1 MLARSREWAALWESL
16 PPDDRLRAAHAYA
29 DLIAA
34 HPSACAAVDA
44 LVAAP
49 TDAVAGAGPAAAE
62 RATRLASAAG
72 LPAAIVHNLLV
83 AFHRRWRLALVTRF
97 LDVAGIAHREGLVD
111 VSRAGPRAAPVE
123 RLRAAVR
130 AVRREHPAAHV
141 RLFLDVLRLQ
151 AERPWERLAE
161 ALASGSSPPG
171 RRGGRP

>member
-16 PPDDRLRAAHAYA
+16 PPDDRLRAAHAYV

-49 TDAVAGAGPAAAE
+49 TDAVAGSGPAAAE

-97 LDVAGIAHREGLVD
+97 LDVAG
-111 VSRAGPRAAPVE
+111 
-123 RLRAAVR
+123 
-130 AVRREHPAAHV
+130 
-141 RLFLDVLRLQ
+141 
-151 AERPWERLAE
+151 
-161 ALASGSSPPG
+161 
-171 RRGGRP
+171 